1 MRALVATIAMVLVL
15 GGCAE
20 QRAVEPQTDEPAT
33 EPRLGGVEAQL
44 YPAALVLDHQAALA
58 LDDAQVQAIR
68 GELQSAQRELVDLEV
83 ALRREREALA
93 GALSGE
99 RVDEAGA
106 MEIAAR
112 LVERE
117 GAIKLLH
124 LRLLVR
130 IKNQLTPEQRRRL
143 DELRA
148 P

>member
-1 MRALVATIAMVLVL
+1 MHQLRWIVVFALVT

-20 QRAVEPQTDEPAT
+20 QRTELQPEDPAT

-130 IKNQLTPEQRRRL
+130 IKNQLTPVQRRRL